1 MPAFD
6 KRISDF
12 EAANTQVLGISTDSP
27 FSHENWAK
35 TVGISHYPL
44 LSDVQRSV
52 VKAYGVYWPDWNA
65 NVRATFI
72 LDKQGKVRFVESDGQ
87 RDTDK
92 WLEVQED
99 RRAARA
105 DDLDHPVPPD
115 VGDRAQHALVEDDR
129 PRRQRA
135 HARCGKEGRRHEGR
149 RQDQERPAFVRPCRR
164 EGGREGAED
173 VLATDRVRG

>member
-6 KRISDF
+6 KRIGDF

-35 TVGISHYPL
+35 TVGISRYPL

-72 LDKQGKVRFVESDGQ
+72 VDKQGKVRFTERYGKGELPQ
-87 RDTDK
+87 PDK
-92 WLEVQED
+92 I
-99 RRAARA
+99 
-105 DDLDHPVPPD
+105 
-115 VGDRAQHALVEDDR
+115 LVEVKKL
-129 PRRQRA
+129 
-135 HARCGKEGRRHEGR
+135 G
-149 RQDQERPAFVRPCRR
+149 
-164 EGGREGAED
+164 
-173 VLATDRVRG
+173 